1 MPFRIV
7 LWQVVAT
14 LVVAV
19 AAGAIGGVRAALSA
33 ALGGASC
40 ALPNALFAA
49 RLALAAM
56 RPGGASPVTFF
67 TGELVK
73 VASTVLLL
81 FGSVWLYRDLSWPAF
96 VAGVIVALKSY
107 FVVLLIRK

>member
-1 MPFRIV
+1 MPYRIV

-14 LVVAV
+14 LVVMA
-19 AAGAIGGVRAALSA
+19 AAGAIGGARAAMSA
-33 ALGGASC
+33 ALGGISC
-40 ALPNALFAA
+40 FLPNALFAA
-49 RLALAAM
+49 RLAFAAM